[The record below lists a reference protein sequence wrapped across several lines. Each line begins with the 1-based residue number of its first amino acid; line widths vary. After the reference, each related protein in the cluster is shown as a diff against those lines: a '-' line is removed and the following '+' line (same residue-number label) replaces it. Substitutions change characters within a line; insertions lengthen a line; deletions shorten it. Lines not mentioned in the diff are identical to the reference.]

1 MSDDWQRLAERGL
14 LHRLGQSLS
23 GMLDLPDLL
32 NGIADAAL
40 VLTQADEALICLTE
54 ADGGPFEPAA
64 SRFKHSE
71 RPALLP
77 ALLDS
82 AARIMQAGEVLFI
95 GESASGSQIHVPLRG
110 RGRIIGGL
118 SVVRAPDGDA
128 FLPYHADLLRQLAD
142 YAAIAI
148 ENARLYQEAVER
160 NVELGLLVESSFAIS
175 SSLDLGRVLNAIAR
189 HMMRGLRADW
199 CIISGWSAAENCCVR
214 LAEHRQAVSPLGKGV
229 RLSRAILRC
238 HYEFVAQRKPLAVQ
252 IMRRTASP
260 QQRRCLTALGGN
272 RLVLLP
278 LQSKGQLIG
287 VADAVNLYDDAP
299 LARARIGRA
308 FRAAVEIAELVASGT
323 YTQEQTRLFDATRT
337 LLGAC
342 NADWCSLY
350 YWNAADRSLERL
362 MTYGNGIW
370 SEQPGPRLKIN
381 HMPTLEVVMREQR
394 ITVLRSTAPD
404 LAPAER
410 SLFQVVG
417 PSAMLALPLVTRGET
432 VGLVQLYDLDPQR
445 QFSAREMRLAHA
457 LASQAAVALE
467 NARLVREL
475 QHSLEEQKAMQS
487 QLIRAVRLSALGEL
501 AAAVAHQ
508 INNPLTT
515 ILGDAEL
522 LAQDTPPDSPAHE
535 SAQAI
540 LRASLRA
547 KRAVERMLAMTRVDS
562 EVTSQSL
569 NHTIREILDLIT
581 PHLRKQRIALSVD
594 LAADPLPVAAI
605 PGQLED
611 VWLNLLLNAYDAVLS
626 KGGAAHIVVRSRR
639 MDDGRTAEVC
649 VEDNGIGIQP
659 EHLGQVFDPF
669 FTTKPRGRGT
679 GLGLYICRQIV
690 RDHGGS
696 IAIESTPDEGTR
708 VTVHLPLLAEPADR
722 GN

>member
-1 MSDDWQRLAERGL
+1 MSDDWQRLAELGL
-14 LHRLGQSLS
+14 LHRLGQFLS
-23 GMLDLPDLL
+23 GMFDLPDLL
-32 NGIADAAL
+32 NGIAEAAL
-40 VLTQADEALICLTE
+40 TLTQADEALICLAE

-64 SRFKHSE
+64 SRRVHPE
-71 RPALLP
+71 QPVLLP
-77 ALLDS
+77 HLPDS
-82 AARIMQAGEVLFI
+82 AARIIQAGEVLFL
-95 GESASGSQIHVPLRG
+95 GGAADGSQIHVPLRG

-118 SVVRAPDGDA
+118 SVARASERDA

-142 YAAIAI
+142 YATIAI

-199 CIISGWSAAENCCVR
+199 CIISSWSAAQNCCVR
-214 LAEHRQAVSPLGKGV
+214 LAEHRQTVSQLGEGV
-229 RLSRAILRC
+229 RLSRTILHC
-238 HYEFVAQRKPLAVQ
+238 HYEFIAQHNKPLAVQ
-252 IMRRTASP
+252 IVRPTASP

-278 LQSKGQLIG
+278 LQSDGQLIG
-287 VADAVNLYDDAP
+287 VMDAVSLYNDAP
-299 LARARIGRA
+299 LAQARIGRA
-308 FRAAVEIAELVASGT
+308 FRTVLEIAELVASGA
-323 YTQEQTRLFDATRT
+323 YAQEQTNLFDATRT
-337 LLGAC
+337 LLSAC

-350 YWNAADRSLERL
+350 HWDAAGRSLERL
-362 MTYGNGIW
+362 MTYGNGVW
-370 SEQPGPRLKIN
+370 SEQPGPQLKIGR
-381 HMPTLEVVMREQR
+381 MPTLEVVLREQR

-404 LAPAER
+404 LTPAER
-410 SLFQVVG
+410 SLFRMVG
-417 PSAMLALPLVTRGET
+417 PSAMLALPLVARGQT

-445 QFSAREMRLAHA
+445 EFSAREMRLAHA

-467 NARLVREL
+467 NARLVRDL

-540 LRASLRA
+540 LRAGLRA
-547 KRAVERMLAMTRVDS
+547 KRAVERMLALTRVDN
-562 EVTSQSL
+562 EVTTQSL
-569 NHTIREILDLIT
+569 TRTIRETLDLIT
-581 PHLRKQRIALSVD
+581 PHLRKQRIALSAD
-594 LAADPLPVAAI
+594 LAADDLPVAAI

-626 KGGAAHIVVRSRR
+626 KGDAGHIMVRSRR
-639 MDDGRTAEVC
+639 MDDSRTAEVC

-659 EHLGQVFDPF
+659 EHLKQVFDPF

-690 RDHGGS
+690 RDHHGS
-696 IAIESTPDEGTR
+696 ITIESTPGEGTR
-708 VTVHLPLLAEPADR
+708 VTVRLPLLAESA
-722 GN
+722 G